1 VIEIGVGAALY
12 SYKFISAMQLATIS
26 IGSPEGANKW
36 VVQILF
42 EKPAD
47 SDYNDQFA
55 NRKHK
60 SLLLY
65 TDFI

>member
-1 VIEIGVGAALY
+1 
-12 SYKFISAMQLATIS
+12 MQFATIS

-47 SDYNDQFA
+47 SDYNDQSSRTA
-55 NRKHK
+55 GTKASCCTMNLRNGEIKQK
-60 SLLLY
+60 NK
-65 TDFI
+65 